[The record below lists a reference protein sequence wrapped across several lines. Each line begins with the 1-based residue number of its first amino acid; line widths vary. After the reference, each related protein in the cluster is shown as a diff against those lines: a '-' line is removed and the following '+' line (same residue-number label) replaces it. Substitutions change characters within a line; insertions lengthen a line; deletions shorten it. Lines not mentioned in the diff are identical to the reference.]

1 MVPVHVLAVVRAQ
14 SSASVADSSALLFD
28 AGVSL
33 VAHAT
38 KRLLDA
44 DLVDQVVVVADETVS
59 GVDDGPRVRLV
70 VGPHSWP
77 AVVNSLVSVEYP
89 DTEVL
94 LAHDVL
100 HGFAGVD
107 LVRRVVAEVWA
118 TGEVVVPVLPCTDT
132 VKQLDPDGVVIGTPD
147 RALLRV
153 AQTPEGYPAALV
165 RRAGGELSGLR
176 ARARTIPGDPHAPR
190 LVSPFEVAMA
200 VGAASGGTG
209 SEGGP

>member
-1 MVPVHVLAVVRAQ
+1 MVPVRVLAVVRAE
-14 SSASVADSSALLFD
+14 SSAPGTDSSALSLD
-28 AGVSL
+28 AGVSVL
-33 VAHAT
+33 ARAT
-38 KRLLDA
+38 GRLLDT
-44 DLVDQVVVVADETVS
+44 DLVDQVVVVADEPVH
-59 GVDDGPRVRLV
+59 GVGDEPRVRV
-70 VGPHSWP
+70 VAVPHAWP
-77 AVVNSLVSVEYP
+77 ALLNRLVSEEYP

-107 LVRRVVAEVWA
+107 LVRRVVSEVRA
-118 TGEVVVPVLPCTDT
+118 TDEVVVPVLPCTDT

-165 RRAGGELSGLR
+165 RRASGELSGLR

-190 LVSPFEVAMA
+190 LVSPFELALA
-200 VGAASGGTG
+200 LGAD
-209 SEGGP
+209 GPV